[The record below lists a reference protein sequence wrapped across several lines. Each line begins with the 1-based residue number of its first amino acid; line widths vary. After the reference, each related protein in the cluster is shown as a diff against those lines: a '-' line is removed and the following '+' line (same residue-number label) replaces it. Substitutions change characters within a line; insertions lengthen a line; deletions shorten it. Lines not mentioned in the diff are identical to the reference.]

1 MTRDRV
7 ANPLDDTTRMAP
19 AQEAGP
25 ADAQPAAACL
35 VVLSG
40 SNVGEMY
47 RIEKDQV
54 VIGRGDKVDL
64 RLVDDGISRE
74 HVRLSKEEGRI
85 VLEDLGSTNGTYC
98 NGQRVAR
105 QPLAEGDKILI
116 GSTTIL
122 KFSYQDKLDEM
133 FQRQM
138 SESALRDGLT
148 RAFNKRYFTDRIE
161 SEFQYAI
168 RHRTPLSLIFLDID
182 HFKKINDQHGHQA
195 GDHVLAQLS
204 TLVMSMLGEEE
215 TFARYG
221 GEEFA
226 IVARGVEL
234 AAATELSERLR
245 AAVEA
250 HPFKF
255 AATTLPVTI
264 SVGVARAPGP
274 GMAASGDLVAR
285 ADEAM
290 YAAKRSGRNRVCS
303 AEDGG
308 PRKAARGGRRRA
320 GEARR
325 ARNRQPGHRLRH
337 LGRLSERALETR
349 QIVGA
354 RDGDRAQAL
363 EVRRRHLSVEQRKS
377 PLAQPRDEVAD
388 GRLRGVGAAM
398 KHRFAAEET
407 AQRDAVETADQ
418 RVPLPDLHA
427 VGEPAPMQLAV
438 RAHEVTGDPGGRAIA
453 AGLGAG
459 AHDILE
465 RRVDGEPP
473 PGPPRGAPDAAVRP
487 PGVEVEDR
495 ARIGRPPGEHRVG
508 RPREDAGSIRGHQ
521 RLEVEPTSE
530 CHETVRRLA
539 IAIWRAP
546 LPRAPESASHLAS
559 DNRWRPLRSVYQ
571 RLRRF
576 PLYALYAP

>member
-74 HVRLSKEEGRI
+74 HVRISKDEGRI

-98 NGQRVAR
+98 NGRRVER
-105 QPLAEGDKILI
+105 HPLTEGDKILI

-168 RHRTPLSLIFLDID
+168 RHGAPLSLIFLDID

-195 GDHVLAQLS
+195 GDHVLAQLA
-204 TLVMSMLGEEE
+204 TLMMSMLGEEE

-234 AAATELSERLR
+234 EAAAALSERLR

-255 AATTLPVTI
+255 EAALLPVTL
-264 SVGVARAPGP
+264 SVGVARAPGA
-274 GMAASGDLVAR
+274 GLASAGDLVAR

-290 YAAKRSGRNRVCS
+290 YAAKRSGRNRVC
-303 AEDGG
+303 
-308 PRKAARGGRRRA
+308 
-320 GEARR
+320 
-325 ARNRQPGHRLRH
+325 
-337 LGRLSERALETR
+337 
-349 QIVGA
+349 
-354 RDGDRAQAL
+354 
-363 EVRRRHLSVEQRKS
+363 
-377 PLAQPRDEVAD
+377 
-388 GRLRGVGAAM
+388 
-398 KHRFAAEET
+398 
-407 AQRDAVETADQ
+407 TAD
-418 RVPLPDLHA
+418 V
-427 VGEPAPMQLAV
+427 
-438 RAHEVTGDPGGRAIA
+438 
-453 AGLGAG
+453 
-459 AHDILE
+459 
-465 RRVDGEPP
+465 
-473 PGPPRGAPDAAVRP
+473 
-487 PGVEVEDR
+487 
-495 ARIGRPPGEHRVG
+495 
-508 RPREDAGSIRGHQ
+508 
-521 RLEVEPTSE
+521 
-530 CHETVRRLA
+530 
-539 IAIWRAP
+539 
-546 LPRAPESASHLAS
+546 
-559 DNRWRPLRSVYQ
+559 
-571 RLRRF
+571 
-576 PLYALYAP
+576 

>member
-19 AQEAGP
+19 AQEAAP
-25 ADAQPAAACL
+25 PDAQPAAACL

-47 RIEKDQV
+47 RIEKAQV

-74 HVRLSKEEGRI
+74 HVRLSQEEGRI

-98 NGQRVAR
+98 NGQRVTR

-122 KFSYQDKLDEM
+122 KFGYQDKLDEM

-226 IVARGVEL
+226 VVARGLEL
-234 AAATELSERLR
+234 EAASELSERLR

-250 HPFKF
+250 HPFEF
-255 AATTLPVTI
+255 QSTSLPVTI
-264 SVGVARAPGP
+264 SVGVARAPGA
-274 GMAASGDLVAR
+274 GLGSSGDLVAR

-303 AEDGG
+303 AE
-308 PRKAARGGRRRA
+308 
-320 GEARR
+320 
-325 ARNRQPGHRLRH
+325 
-337 LGRLSERALETR
+337 S
-349 QIVGA
+349 
-354 RDGDRAQAL
+354 
-363 EVRRRHLSVEQRKS
+363 
-377 PLAQPRDEVAD
+377 
-388 GRLRGVGAAM
+388 
-398 KHRFAAEET
+398 
-407 AQRDAVETADQ
+407 
-418 RVPLPDLHA
+418 
-427 VGEPAPMQLAV
+427 
-438 RAHEVTGDPGGRAIA
+438 
-453 AGLGAG
+453 
-459 AHDILE
+459 
-465 RRVDGEPP
+465 
-473 PGPPRGAPDAAVRP
+473 
-487 PGVEVEDR
+487 
-495 ARIGRPPGEHRVG
+495 
-508 RPREDAGSIRGHQ
+508 
-521 RLEVEPTSE
+521 
-530 CHETVRRLA
+530 
-539 IAIWRAP
+539 
-546 LPRAPESASHLAS
+546 
-559 DNRWRPLRSVYQ
+559 
-571 RLRRF
+571 
-576 PLYALYAP
+576 

>member
-25 ADAQPAAACL
+25 PEAQQAAACL

-74 HVRLSKEEGRI
+74 HVRLVKDDGQI

-148 RAFNKRYFTDRIE
+148 RAFNKRYFIDRIE
-161 SEFQYAI
+161 SEFQYAV
-168 RHRTPLSLIFLDID
+168 RHSAPLSLIFLDID

-195 GDHVLAQLS
+195 GDQVLAQLA

-215 TFARYG
+215 IFARYG

-226 IVARGVEL
+226 VVARGVEL
-234 AAATELSERLR
+234 ELAAALSERLR

-250 HPFKF
+250 HAFKF
-255 AATTLPVTI
+255 GETSLPVTI

-274 GMAASGDLVAR
+274 GMASSGDLVAR

-290 YAAKRSGRNRVCS
+290 YTAKRGGRNRVCTS
-303 AEDGG
+303 DGD
-308 PRKAARGGRRRA
+308 AAR
-320 GEARR
+320 
-325 ARNRQPGHRLRH
+325 
-337 LGRLSERALETR
+337 
-349 QIVGA
+349 
-354 RDGDRAQAL
+354 
-363 EVRRRHLSVEQRKS
+363 
-377 PLAQPRDEVAD
+377 
-388 GRLRGVGAAM
+388 
-398 KHRFAAEET
+398 
-407 AQRDAVETADQ
+407 
-418 RVPLPDLHA
+418 
-427 VGEPAPMQLAV
+427 
-438 RAHEVTGDPGGRAIA
+438 
-453 AGLGAG
+453 
-459 AHDILE
+459 
-465 RRVDGEPP
+465 
-473 PGPPRGAPDAAVRP
+473 
-487 PGVEVEDR
+487 
-495 ARIGRPPGEHRVG
+495 
-508 RPREDAGSIRGHQ
+508 
-521 RLEVEPTSE
+521 
-530 CHETVRRLA
+530 
-539 IAIWRAP
+539 
-546 LPRAPESASHLAS
+546 
-559 DNRWRPLRSVYQ
+559 
-571 RLRRF
+571 
-576 PLYALYAP
+576 

>member
-47 RIEKDQV
+47 RLEKDQV

-74 HVRLSKEEGRI
+74 HVRISKDEGQI

-98 NGQRVAR
+98 NGQRVER
-105 QPLAEGDKILI
+105 HPLTEGDKILI

-122 KFSYQDKLDEM
+122 KFSYQDRLDEM

-148 RAFNKRYFTDRIE
+148 RAFNKRYFNDRID
-161 SEFQYAI
+161 SEFQYAV
-168 RHRTPLSLIFLDID
+168 RHSAPLSLIFLDID

-234 AAATELSERLR
+234 GAAAALSERLR

-250 HPFKF
+250 HPFTF
-255 AATTLPVTI
+255 ETTTLAVTI
-264 SVGVARAPGP
+264 SVGVARAPGA
-274 GMAASGDLVAR
+274 GLTSSGDLVAR

-290 YAAKRSGRNRVCS
+290 YAAKRGGRNRVCS
-303 AEDGG
+303 
-308 PRKAARGGRRRA
+308 
-320 GEARR
+320 GE
-325 ARNRQPGHRLRH
+325 
-337 LGRLSERALETR
+337 
-349 QIVGA
+349 
-354 RDGDRAQAL
+354 
-363 EVRRRHLSVEQRKS
+363 
-377 PLAQPRDEVAD
+377 
-388 GRLRGVGAAM
+388 GAA
-398 KHRFAAEET
+398 
-407 AQRDAVETADQ
+407 
-418 RVPLPDLHA
+418 
-427 VGEPAPMQLAV
+427 
-438 RAHEVTGDPGGRAIA
+438 
-453 AGLGAG
+453 
-459 AHDILE
+459 
-465 RRVDGEPP
+465 
-473 PGPPRGAPDAAVRP
+473 
-487 PGVEVEDR
+487 
-495 ARIGRPPGEHRVG
+495 
-508 RPREDAGSIRGHQ
+508 
-521 RLEVEPTSE
+521 
-530 CHETVRRLA
+530 
-539 IAIWRAP
+539 
-546 LPRAPESASHLAS
+546 
-559 DNRWRPLRSVYQ
+559 
-571 RLRRF
+571 
-576 PLYALYAP
+576 

>member
-25 ADAQPAAACL
+25 ADAQQAAACL

-74 HVRLSKEEGRI
+74 HVRISKDEGRI

-98 NGQRVAR
+98 NGQRVER
-105 QPLAEGDKILI
+105 HPLAEGDKILI

-148 RAFNKRYFTDRIE
+148 RAFNKRYFSDRIE

-168 RHRTPLSLIFLDID
+168 RHSAPLSLIFLDID

-195 GDHVLAQLS
+195 GDHVLAQLA

-226 IVARGVEL
+226 IVARGVERE
-234 AAATELSERLR
+234 AAAALSERLR

-255 AATTLPVTI
+255 ETATLPVTI
-264 SVGVARAPGP
+264 SVGVARAPGA
-274 GMAASGDLVAR
+274 GLASAGDLVAR

-290 YAAKRSGRNRVCS
+290 YAAKRGGRNRVC
-303 AEDGG
+303 
-308 PRKAARGGRRRA
+308 
-320 GEARR
+320 
-325 ARNRQPGHRLRH
+325 L
-337 LGRLSERALETR
+337 
-349 QIVGA
+349 
-354 RDGDRAQAL
+354 
-363 EVRRRHLSVEQRKS
+363 
-377 PLAQPRDEVAD
+377 AD
-388 GRLRGVGAAM
+388 G
-398 KHRFAAEET
+398 
-407 AQRDAVETADQ
+407 
-418 RVPLPDLHA
+418 
-427 VGEPAPMQLAV
+427 AP
-438 RAHEVTGDPGGRAIA
+438 
-453 AGLGAG
+453 
-459 AHDILE
+459 
-465 RRVDGEPP
+465 
-473 PGPPRGAPDAAVRP
+473 
-487 PGVEVEDR
+487 
-495 ARIGRPPGEHRVG
+495 
-508 RPREDAGSIRGHQ
+508 
-521 RLEVEPTSE
+521 
-530 CHETVRRLA
+530 
-539 IAIWRAP
+539 
-546 LPRAPESASHLAS
+546 
-559 DNRWRPLRSVYQ
+559 
-571 RLRRF
+571 
-576 PLYALYAP
+576 